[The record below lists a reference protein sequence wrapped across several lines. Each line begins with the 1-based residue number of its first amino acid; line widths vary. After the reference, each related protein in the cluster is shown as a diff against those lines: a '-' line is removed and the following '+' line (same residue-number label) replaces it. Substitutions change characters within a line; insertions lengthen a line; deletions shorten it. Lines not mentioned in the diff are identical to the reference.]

1 MLKNNRI
8 LKLKAKLLN
17 EGVLL
22 FTDEEIEKAL
32 KKTITPKANIK
43 RAKIYRDLG
52 YFN

>member
-1 MLKNNRI
+1 MILKNRI

-32 KKTITPKANIK
+32 KRTTTPKANIK
-43 RAKIYRDLG
+43 RAKLYRDLG